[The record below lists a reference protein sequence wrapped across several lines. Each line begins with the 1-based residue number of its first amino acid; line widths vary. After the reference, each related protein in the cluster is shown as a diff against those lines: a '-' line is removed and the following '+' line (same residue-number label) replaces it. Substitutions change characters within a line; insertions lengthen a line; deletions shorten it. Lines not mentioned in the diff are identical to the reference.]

1 MRVTMMNYPLLQE
14 VSAFVATEA
23 DMLDHRE
30 YADWLGLWKE
40 DGLYIVPI
48 DPLEQD
54 YDNTLNYAR
63 DDHEIRQLRVARL
76 TGGESVS
83 TKPPPRTIRQ
93 ISRERILSQH
103 DGLITLRCAM
113 FLSEFR
119 KDVVRYCSADIEYQ
133 LVKSGDSF
141 KLYRKIVRLINSDD
155 AQVTVGF
162 IF

>member
-1 MRVTMMNYPLLQE
+1 MMHPLLQE
-14 VSAFVATEA
+14 ARAFVALEA

-48 DPLEQD
+48 DPAETD
-54 YDNTLNYAR
+54 FDNTLNLAR
-63 DDHEIRQLRVARL
+63 DDHDMRRLRVARL

-83 TKPPPRTIRQ
+83 TKPPPRTVRQ
-93 ISRERILSQH
+93 VSRERILS
-103 DGLITLRCAM
+103 DEGGVITLRCAM
-113 FLSEFR
+113 FISEFR
-119 KDVVRYCSADIEYQ
+119 KDVVRYSSADVEYR
-133 LVKSGDSF
+133 LERSGEGF
-141 KLYRKIVRLINSDD
+141 KMARKIVRLVNADD